1 MSDKKHDPA
10 PWKFEILGKELDTV
24 IIFDNE
30 HRPIASLYHKKNDL
44 KTMYANAE
52 IMTAA
57 PDMLEALQKI
67 AGMDAGLQMT
77 DDEEGN
83 ETTCECNHCNNMIW
97 IANAALKK
105 CGVEK

>member
-10 PWKFEILGKELDTV
+10 PWEFEILGKELDTV

-30 HRPIASLYHKKNDL
+30 HRPIASLYHKQNDL

-57 PDMLEALQKI
+57 PVMLEALRQI
-67 AGMDAGLQMT
+67 AGMQPGEYET
-77 DDEEGN
+77 DV
-83 ETTCECNHCNNMIW
+83 ETAHTITCECNHCDDMIW
-97 IANAALKK
+97 IAKEALKK
-105 CGVEK
+105 CGAEQ